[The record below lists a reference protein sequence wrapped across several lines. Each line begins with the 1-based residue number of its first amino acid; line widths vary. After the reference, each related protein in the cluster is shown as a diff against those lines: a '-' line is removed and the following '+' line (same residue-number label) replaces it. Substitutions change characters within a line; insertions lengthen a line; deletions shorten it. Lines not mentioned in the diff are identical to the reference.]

1 MKKMNIQH
9 LMTCGCMALLLAA
22 VMTLGGCKSSRS
34 ASKSDKDNT
43 TTESVTR
50 GNAGKDDAAT
60 DNAEK
65 ETSKSAEYL
74 SSKMGLTIPYKDAV
88 FTVDGTMKMKSGEMI
103 QVSMLMPI
111 LRTEIAR
118 VQVTP
123 TELLIVDRV
132 NRRFVRAGDSEL
144 KYAVVQGFTYDKLE
158 KILFA
163 LGKAG
168 TSKSLSG
175 ADLGLTKLKKAKVEL
190 YDFSTEPVDV
200 SPIELSSRYKQVTL
214 EEMMQLLTSLSL

>member
-9 LMTCGCMALLLAA
+9 LMTYGSMALLLAA
-22 VMTLGGCKSSRS
+22 VMTLAGCKSSRS
-34 ASKSDKDNT
+34 ASKSNKDNT

-65 ETSKSAEYL
+65 ETAKSAEYL

-132 NRRFVRAGDSEL
+132 NRRFVRAGDSGL
-144 KYAVVQGFTYDKLE
+144 RYAVVSGFTYDKLE
-158 KILFA
+158 KVLFA
-163 LGKAG
+163 LGKDG

-175 ADLGLTKLKKAKVEL
+175 EDLGLTKLKKAKVEL

>member
-9 LMTCGCMALLLAA
+9 LMTYGSMALLLAA
-22 VMTLGGCKSSRS
+22 VMTLAGCKSSRS
-34 ASKSDKDNT
+34 ASKSNKDNT

-65 ETSKSAEYL
+65 ETAKSAEYL

-144 KYAVVQGFTYDKLE
+144 RYAVVSGFTYDKLE
-158 KILFA
+158 KVLFA
-163 LGKAG
+163 LGKDG

-175 ADLGLTKLKKAKVEL
+175 EDLGLTKLKKAKVEL